1 MKILISVEQAI
12 SLIKKNV
19 GQGITQET
27 IALEQ
32 ALGYISAEDIFAPI
46 SLPPFRQSA
55 MDGYALNYH
64 SGDTFDVMGEVK
76 AGDSMSPILKKGQ
89 CVRIFTGAMV
99 PKTANVVIKQES
111 VLRNEDTVSVQQD
124 IVPGSNIR
132 PEGEQIKANELA
144 LSRGTY
150 LNASTIG
157 FLAGMGV
164 VSVSVYKKPTVAI
177 VITGNELVTGGKPLE
192 QGQIYESNAI
202 MLSSALQ
209 NIGINKVD
217 ILTVRDNYQ
226 DTEDI
231 LTQALDQYD
240 FTLVSGGISVGDY
253 DFVGRALNTIGV
265 EQIFY
270 KVKQKPGKPL
280 YFGKKTKNYVFAL
293 PGNPASALS
302 CFYVY
307 VTLAIAR
314 FSGKPNSGVK
324 RSQLLAENNF
334 VKSGTRAYFLKAF
347 AKAET
352 VEILEGQASSMLR
365 SFATAN
371 ALVYLPEQVNSIKQG
386 DLVEVW
392 YLPS

>member
-1 MKILISVEQAI
+1 
-12 SLIKKNV
+12 
-19 GQGITQET
+19 
-27 IALEQ
+27 
-32 ALGYISAEDIFAPI
+32 
-46 SLPPFRQSA
+46 
-55 MDGYALNYH
+55 
-64 SGDTFDVMGEVK
+64 
-76 AGDSMSPILKKGQ
+76 MSPILKKGQ

-164 VSVSVYKKPTVAI
+164 LSVSVYKKPTVAI
-177 VITGNELVTGGKPLE
+177 VITGNELVAGGKPLE

-253 DFVGRALNTIGV
+253 DFVGSALNTIGV

-280 YFGKKTKNYVFAL
+280 YFGKKNKNYVFAL

-307 VTLAIAR
+307 VALAIAR

-334 VKSGTRAYFLKAF
+334 VKSGSRAYFLKAF

-371 ALVYLPEQVNSIKQG
+371 ALVYLPEQVDSIKQG

>member
-32 ALGYISAEDIFAPI
+32 ALGYILAEDIFAPI

-111 VLRNEDTVSVQQD
+111 VLRNEDTISVQQD

-150 LNASTIG
+150 FHSICCHLVLHVCIWLHYSFCSCICGTRS
-157 FLAGMGV
+157 FLE
-164 VSVSVYKKPTVAI
+164 SLFFL
-177 VITGNELVTGGKPLE
+177 LVWRGPKFFP
-192 QGQIYESNAI
+192 
-202 MLSSALQ
+202 
-209 NIGINKVD
+209 
-217 ILTVRDNYQ
+217 
-226 DTEDI
+226 EDI
-231 LTQALDQYD
+231 HYKA
-240 FTLVSGGISVGDY
+240 
-253 DFVGRALNTIGV
+253 GV
-265 EQIFY
+265 HV
-270 KVKQKPGKPL
+270 VKRLFHQ
-280 YFGKKTKNYVFAL
+280 YVFVHSL
-293 PGNPASALS
+293 DTCIYPRD
-302 CFYVY
+302 
-307 VTLAIAR
+307 T
-314 FSGKPNSGVK
+314 
-324 RSQLLAENNF
+324 
-334 VKSGTRAYFLKAF
+334 
-347 AKAET
+347 
-352 VEILEGQASSMLR
+352 
-365 SFATAN
+365 
-371 ALVYLPEQVNSIKQG
+371 
-386 DLVEVW
+386 
-392 YLPS
+392 